1 MTQVY
6 QLINIAML
14 LGNQNFLGKKKELRA
29 SVPFLER
36 SLGSMGK
43 KKKERKKE
51 RKKEKDQ

>member
-36 SLGSMGK
+36 SLGSMGE

-51 RKKEKDQ
+51 KEQ